1 MVNKRKHLKRKNKK
15 SSFVKKTYRKFVR
28 LSRKLIYFFCILIV
42 VGGILFFFYNNDGL
56 FQFFIH
62 KQNIVTSREYD
73 GIDVSKY
80 QGKIEWNLVAQ
91 DENIQFVYIKASEG
105 ASKVDKKYFDYIQG
119 AKNVGLKVGSYHYF
133 IGRKTAKEQFNNFS
147 KYVDKSS
154 QDLIPMVD
162 VEEAGNRFVSRK
174 ELQRNL
180 NEFMQMIKEEYGKYP
195 LLYSQY
201 RFYKDK
207 LSPEFDKY
215 FLFIARY
222 SDTPPQ
228 LNGSGKHN
236 IWQYTEKGKI
246 KGIEGFVDLDR
257 LENGT
262 KLADI
267 ELN

>member
-1 MVNKRKHLKRKNKK
+1 MLWWKDILWWFWLWLNYRVKRFSQVKNEK
-15 SSFVKKTYRKFVR
+15 
-28 LSRKLIYFFCILIV
+28 
-42 VGGILFFFYNNDGL
+42 
-56 FQFFIH
+56 
-62 KQNIVTSREYD
+62 
-73 GIDVSKY
+73 
-80 QGKIEWNLVAQ
+80 
-91 DENIQFVYIKASEG
+91 
-105 ASKVDKKYFDYIQG
+105 
-119 AKNVGLKVGSYHYF
+119 
-133 IGRKTAKEQFNNFS
+133 
-147 KYVDKSS
+147 
-154 QDLIPMVD
+154 
-162 VEEAGNRFVSRK
+162 
-174 ELQRNL
+174 
-180 NEFMQMIKEEYGKYP
+180 YGKYP

-201 RFYKDK
+201 GFYKEK

-262 KLADI
+262 NLADI

>member
-1 MVNKRKHLKRKNKK
+1 M
-15 SSFVKKTYRKFVR
+15 
-28 LSRKLIYFFCILIV
+28 
-42 VGGILFFFYNNDGL
+42 
-56 FQFFIH
+56 
-62 KQNIVTSREYD
+62 
-73 GIDVSKY
+73 
-80 QGKIEWNLVAQ
+80 VAQ
-91 DENIQFVYIKASEG
+91 DENIQFVYVKASEG

-162 VEEAGNRFVSRK
+162 VEEAGNRFISRK

-201 RFYKDK
+201 RFYKEK

-246 KGIEGFVDLDR
+246 NGIKGFVDLDR

-262 KLADI
+262 NLADI
-267 ELN
+267 RLN

>member
-1 MVNKRKHLKRKNKK
+1 MVRKRKRKTTRKKRSLTSNKRSYKKH
-15 SSFVKKTYRKFVR
+15 VR
-28 LSRKLIYFFCILIV
+28 LLHTILLLLGVLFV
-42 VGGILFFFYNNDGL
+42 VLLYCKWNVKNYAKKGKTL
-56 FQFFIH
+56 
-62 KQNIVTSREYD
+62 VTSTEYD

-80 QGKIEWNLVAQ
+80 QGKIDWNLVAQ

-147 KYVDKSS
+147 KYVDKST

-162 VEEAGNRFVSRK
+162 VEEAGNRFISRK

-201 RFYKDK
+201 RFYKEK

-262 KLADI
+262 NLADI

>member
-1 MVNKRKHLKRKNKK
+1 MVRKRKRKTTRKKRSLTSNKRSYKKH
-15 SSFVKKTYRKFVR
+15 VR
-28 LSRKLIYFFCILIV
+28 LLHTILLLLGVLFV
-42 VGGILFFFYNNDGL
+42 VLLCCKWNVKNYAKKGKTL
-56 FQFFIH
+56 
-62 KQNIVTSREYD
+62 VTSTEYD

-80 QGKIEWNLVAQ
+80 QGKIDWNLVAQ
-91 DENIQFVYIKASEG
+91 DENIQFVYIKASAG

-154 QDLIPMVD
+154 QDLIPMLD
-162 VEEAGNRFVSRK
+162 VEEAGNRFISRK

-201 RFYKDK
+201 RFYKEK

-246 KGIEGFVDLDR
+246 NGIKGFVDLDR

-262 KLADI
+262 NLADI
-267 ELN
+267 RLN